1 MASNKVTETI
11 AIDGVAVA
19 FISGALVAGG
29 AVAAISVWK
38 NEKKTIDQ
46 ILTAAGAGGAIN
58 LGLYLWVPAVF
69 REVWQ
74 QRY

>member
-1 MASNKVTETI
+1 MASNKITQTMT
-11 AIDGVAVA
+11 IDGVAVA

-38 NEKKTIDQ
+38 NEKKQLID
-46 ILTAAGAGGAIN
+46 LTAAGAGGAIN